1 MFALLIQR
9 GTVAKGGGKDT
20 VLPKGDG
27 RFAVY
32 NKGGGRKLA
41 KTS

>member
-1 MFALLIQR
+1 M
-9 GTVAKGGGKDT
+9 AKGGGRDT

-32 NKGGGRKLA
+32 NKGSGKKLA